1 MILTL
6 VMMMND
12 LDHRILFF
20 TSIPHF
26 KYKFLYYHHVFPHLR
41 ACNRPIQ
48 RPASSWL
55 GSFTSGARRWHCRGQ
70 GSNPQRER
78 PEKFRPFSLLPKQCK
93 KCNNE
98 VHSLSFLLLMLLLL
112 LLLLLLLIIII
123 IIIIISGGS
132 GSRSIVSIREF

>member
-1 MILTL
+1 MTWTIAFFFLLPSRISNTSSCIITMYFHIYGLVIDPYKDLLPVGL
-6 VMMMND
+6 VMVAS
-12 LDHRILFF
+12 LVE
-20 TSIPHF
+20 
-26 KYKFLYYHHVFPHLR
+26 HV
-41 ACNRPIQ
+41 AGI
-48 RPASSWL
+48 AE
-55 GSFTSGARRWHCRGQ
+55 

-112 LLLLLLLIIII
+112 LLLLIIII